1 MVHNNK
7 KVWSRLKAS
16 VLPNIFVETVM
27 HLFDLD
33 LFLFILF
40 CKTIDAFS
48 VTCNQFKAS
57 LLNKSFL
64 NKKKNSNPKLLNGVY
79 NN

>member
-1 MVHNNK
+1 
-7 KVWSRLKAS
+7 
-16 VLPNIFVETVM
+16 M

-57 LLNKSFL
+57 LLNKSFF
-64 NKKKNSNPKLLNGVY
+64 KKKKSNPKLLNGVY